1 MTQTP
6 APADPF
12 VQHPRLSEVVEE
24 LGFERYPL
32 FLSGLVY
39 QEPGGPLRLAIV
51 VVTRQGDLVAVE
63 RGEVFKYA
71 GRIPTSRL
79 FDDED
84 FTEQPPGARREALA
98 DLNEAFFARDVAAW
112 TGGRRGINEIGI
124 RVLRRW
130 FAPEKLPDT
139 ITRSEVLGIVPLEAS
154 NTLLDTLRELA
165 DQHDRGFMV
174 EEIMQQLV

>member
-6 APADPF
+6 ASAEPF
-12 VQHPRLSEVVEE
+12 AQHPRLSEVVN
-24 LGFERYPL
+24 GIRFERYPL

-39 QEPGGPLRLAIV
+39 KEPGGPLRRAIV
-51 VVTRQGDLVAVE
+51 VATREGDLVAVE

-71 GRIPTSRL
+71 GRVPTSRL

-84 FTEQPPGARREALA
+84 FADQPESARREAIA

-112 TGGRRGINEIGI
+112 TGGRRSVNEIGI
-124 RVLRRW
+124 RVLRHW
-130 FAPEKLPDT
+130 FAPQQVPTT

-154 NTLLDTLRELA
+154 NALLDTLQELA
-165 DQHDRGFMV
+165 EQHDRGFMV
-174 EEIMQQLV
+174 EEVMQLLV